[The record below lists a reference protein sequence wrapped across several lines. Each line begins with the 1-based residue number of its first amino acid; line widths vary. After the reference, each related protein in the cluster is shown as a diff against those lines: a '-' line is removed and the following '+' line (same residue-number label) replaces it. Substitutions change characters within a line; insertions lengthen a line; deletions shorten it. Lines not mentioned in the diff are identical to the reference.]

1 MLEQKHLNP
10 VQVGSLTKLKEI
22 RESPGDHQVLLVALE
37 GSPSSWGQWAGC
49 WDTWRSHLPN
59 HALLPGRDA
68 AALCFKQHPQP
79 YQQEMRYPN
88 YGSTGEDPGRIS
100 QHRKVNKK
108 SNNRPLTLISSV
120 R

>member
-1 MLEQKHLNP
+1 MMLEQKHLNP

-37 GSPSSWGQWAGC
+37 GSLSSRAGS
-49 WDTWRSHLPN
+49 WDTWRSRLPN